1 MASTALPR
9 HSRGDAYMSDPTYA
23 APAAAVRRI
32 SWGAIVAG
40 IVVVLV
46 VQLLVML
53 LGLAIGTATID
64 PASSGSPDAST
75 LGIGGGVWWLAATAI
90 SVFVGA
96 WVAGRLA
103 GMPTPTDGM
112 LHGVVTWAAATLLGL
127 YLLTTA
133 IGGLVGGAFGAL
145 GSAAQAIGQGTQGL
159 AGTAMQVL
167 PDEIRGQVDQ
177 LFARAPAAAGEVQQ
191 QAQQA
196 QQAAGGGSLLDAAQR
211 VVRGVQDGASPQDRD
226 AAVNVIA
233 QQAGIPREE
242 AERRLDRVPGD
253 LSRLQPAG
261 GRAGAPR
268 PPRPRPARLPRSRSG
283 RSWPWS
289 WARCWPPSAAGSAP
303 RATCARP
310 SEPRSARLAAGAA
323 AAPAARPAEKT
334 LASLP
339 DFADWSGSRRR
350 TPGGIA

>member
-1 MASTALPR
+1 MASNALPR
-9 HSRGDAYMSDPTYA
+9 HSRADAYASDQTFT
-23 APAAAVRRI
+23 APAAVRRI

-46 VQLLVML
+46 VQLLLML

-64 PASSGSPDAST
+64 PASTGTPDAST
-75 LGIGGGVWWLAATAI
+75 LGMGGGIWWLVATAI

-127 YLLTTA
+127 YLLTTT
-133 IGGLVGGAFGAL
+133 IGGLVGGAFSTL

-177 LFARAPAAAGEVQQ
+177 LFARAPAAAGDVQQ

-196 QQAAGGGSLLDAAQR
+196 QQAAGGGSPIDAAQR
-211 VVRGVQDGASPQDRD
+211 VLRGVQDGASPQDRD
-226 AAVNVIA
+226 AAINVIA

-242 AERRLDRVPGD
+242 AERRLTEFQTTYRDYSQQAAEQARQAAEAAASTVAQVSFWSVVALVLGA
-253 LSRLQPAG
+253 LLAAIG
-261 GRAGAPR
+261 GRMGTPRDLRAPV
-268 PPRPRPARLPRSRSG
+268 
-283 RSWPWS
+283 
-289 WARCWPPSAAGSAP
+289 
-303 RATCARP
+303 
-310 SEPRSARLAAGAA
+310 
-323 AAPAARPAEKT
+323 
-334 LASLP
+334 
-339 DFADWSGSRRR
+339 
-350 TPGGIA
+350 